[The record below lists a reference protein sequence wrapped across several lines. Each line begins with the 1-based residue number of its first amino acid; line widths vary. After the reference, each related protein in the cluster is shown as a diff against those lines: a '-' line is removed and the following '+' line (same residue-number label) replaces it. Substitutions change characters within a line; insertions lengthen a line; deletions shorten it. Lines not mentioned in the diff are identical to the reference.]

1 MQITTEQQN
10 HLAGLLTA
18 ELQCAKALEAVL
30 KREHDILLSSVP
42 EEITSISS
50 EKQLLMKQLQQQLV
64 QRDRFLLQFSLP
76 PGNPGTDLLLK
87 DQPAE
92 TRAATLWKALRELAV
107 ALRDQNEINGGIVSL
122 GQRHTKQALQI
133 LSGRKSNNDHTY
145 GPEGTQ
151 RDGGLSNILAK
162 V

>member
-1 MQITTEQQN
+1 MQITSEQQN

-18 ELQCAKALEAVL
+18 ELQCANALEAVL

-42 EEITSISS
+42 EEITRISA
-50 EKQLLMKQLQQQLV
+50 EKQLLMRQLQQQLV
-64 QRDRFLLQFSLP
+64 QRDQFLLQFSLP
-76 PGNPGTDLLLK
+76 PGNPGTDKLLK

-92 TRAATLWKALRELAV
+92 SRAAMLWKALRELAV

-133 LSGRKSNNDHTY
+133 LSGRKNDNDYTY
-145 GPEGTQ
+145 GPEGTP
-151 RDGGLSNILAK
+151 RDEGLSNILAK